1 MGRILSKDIGR
12 KCHDRNHHGT
22 YRVADGE
29 VGANVLKLLSKVSS
43 DDVKSGALGGRE
55 KSLLQV

>member
-1 MGRILSKDIGR
+1 MEGNVMIETTTAR
-12 KCHDRNHHGT
+12 

-43 DDVKSGALGGRE
+43 DDVKSGAPAGRE